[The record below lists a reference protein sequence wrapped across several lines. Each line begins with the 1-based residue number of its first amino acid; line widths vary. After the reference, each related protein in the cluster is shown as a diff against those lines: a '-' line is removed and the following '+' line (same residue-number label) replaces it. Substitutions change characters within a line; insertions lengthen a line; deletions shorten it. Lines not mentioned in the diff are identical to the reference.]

1 MKINIT
7 VATVAFAI
15 WLTLHTVALLYMG
28 QALLLVLGMCVG
40 MQVLRR
46 EWLLAH
52 DLQPDLYAKKSWT
65 FGPTQYLWALIPCII
80 VGGLAYK

>member
-7 VATVAFAI
+7 IATIAMGI
-15 WLTLHTVALLYMG
+15 WLALHTVALLYMG